1 MQHMPHAVAMSFRT
15 QVRDVIA
22 LTKPRIT
29 ANVVFTT
36 AAGFWV
42 GAQYLLGSLSGRMI
56 LGHPSV
62 LACLLVGT
70 WLVVSGANAVNMYL
84 ERDTD
89 AKMSRT
95 RNRPLPRRRLSPNFV
110 LYFGLSL
117 AALAVPILS
126 FGVNPVASF
135 LAIIAFVSYVAVYT
149 PLKRRSTFSLV
160 VGAVPGAIPPLLGWS
175 AVRGT
180 IDAPGMM
187 LFTLM
192 FFWQIP
198 HFLAIATFR
207 KSEYD
212 AAGLKVLPVVKG
224 DRVTRHHI
232 VRWLAAL
239 LLSSFLLFPTGLGG
253 TIYKVAAIVLGALF
267 FGVGLLGLRASAGV
281 RWARTLF
288 LVSLVYVVGIF
299 GALLAGS

>member
-1 MQHMPHAVAMSFRT
+1 MTYGSRPVT
-15 QVRDVIA
+15 PRDALALVKPNIA
-22 LTKPRIT
+22 FMALL
-29 ANVVFTT
+29 T
-36 AAGFWV
+36 AAGGMSLAPGAFVLSHAVVLLIGTALIV
-42 GAQYLLGSLSGRMI
+42 GA
-56 LGHPSV
+56 
-62 LACLLVGT
+62 
-70 WLVVSGANAVNMYL
+70 ANTLNMYL
-84 ERDTD
+84 ERDVD
-89 AKMSRT
+89 RRMART
-95 RNRPLPRRRLSPNFV
+95 KDRPLPAERMAPEFALA
-110 LYFGLSL
+110 FGLAQ
-117 AALAVPILS
+117 AAIAVPILS
-126 FGVNPVASF
+126 FGLGPAGPLTGL
-135 LAIIAFVSYVAVYT
+135 LAVIAFVSYVLVYT
-149 PLKRRSTFSLV
+149 PMKQRSHLALW
-160 VGAVPGAIPPLLGWS
+160 VGSVPGAMPALMGWTS
-175 AVRGT
+175 VTGHVDAGGLAVF
-180 IDAPGMM
+180 AV
-187 LFTLM
+187 L

-253 TIYKVAAIVLGALF
+253 TIYKIAAIVLGALF

-299 GALLAGS
+299 GALLAGG